1 MSLIFAAT
9 RSGGSPCM
17 RYPSQDRQSAISPP
31 ATLLRRTPSGAGG
44 GGGPGIQRG
53 RFRSLDVID
62 IQLGDEREIETR
74 PLARAREPADIGP
87 LGFHALVLDI
97 AQPPAEHRQ
106 PISEAHQRVPPCS
119 SRKSTRRAK
128 GSNPTTRGAS
138 ATKLD
143 KALMS

>member
-1 MSLIFAAT
+1 MVDVGRLLGEQ
-9 RSGGSPCM
+9 GGWVECRPHRHHQLETVS
-17 RYPSQDRQSAISPP
+17 DRGE
-31 ATLLRRTPSGAGG
+31 RG

-53 RFRSLDVID
+53 RARSFD
-62 IQLGDEREIETR
+62 IVEIQFGDEREIETR

-97 AQPPAEHRQ
+97 AQPAAEYRQ
-106 PISEAHQRVPPCS
+106 PVSEAHQRVPPRS

-143 KALMS
+143 NSLMS